1 MLLLPKNTNFFLSLH
16 RLHNKVYLCDGT
28 FNYRWNV
35 SSAFTW
41 DLENCLL
48 YWLQMLQN
56 QFSQTVKPISKI
68 SGLLGLTF
76 WKFSRIM
83 LKNGEMH
90 FKNLAFIR
98 YLYPFFNIMNERHK
112 ANLGCFLKFS
122 ISFQVCFW
130 LIVKFVKVSFLGL
143 RVYGASQKNL
153 QKWQSFLKKRRI

>member
-1 MLLLPKNTNFFLSLH
+1 MVPLIIVETWVLLLREILRTVCYIDFKCCRINFH
-16 RLHNKVYLCDGT
+16 KQ
-28 FNYRWNV
+28 WNQ
-35 SSAFTW
+35 S
-41 DLENCLL
+41 
-48 YWLQMLQN
+48 
-56 QFSQTVKPISKI
+56 VKYQ
-68 SGLLGLTF
+68 LLGLTF

-98 YLYPFFNIMNERHK
+98 YLYPFFNIMHERHK